1 MPFSKAMVRSCQKTK
16 LMISCD
22 RFVALRFFRRVSR
35 FTLRRCQ
42 SVQVADEHG
51 LEFQSN
57 LNEINVPGQ
66 KVAVAAKP
74 EDELERRFNEL
85 KNQP

>member
-1 MPFSKAMVRSCQKTK
+1 
-16 LMISCD
+16 
-22 RFVALRFFRRVSR
+22 
-35 FTLRRCQ
+35 
-42 SVQVADEHG
+42 VADEHG